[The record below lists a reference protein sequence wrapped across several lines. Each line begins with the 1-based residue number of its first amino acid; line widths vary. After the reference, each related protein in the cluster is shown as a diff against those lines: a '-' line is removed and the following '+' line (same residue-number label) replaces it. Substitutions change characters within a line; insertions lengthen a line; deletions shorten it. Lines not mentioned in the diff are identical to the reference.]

1 MTLRIMAIS
10 ITINNK
16 IRTQNV
22 ITPNT
27 VMDSVVNMSFI
38 YVYMFIVSPLSSV

>member
-1 MTLRIMAIS
+1 MTLRIMAVT

-27 VMDSVVNMSFI
+27 VMHNVV
-38 YVYMFIVSPLSSV
+38 YTVSPISSV